1 MSMVNERHSVK
12 TSDQNEFFRI
22 KTLIDRDPHLLR
34 VTNIKREYA
43 NFILLYNLSF
53 YEVVKFY
60 FCLSRS
66 LLVSNYYSP
75 PDDPMFNARKE
86 EMKCEESEKQNS
98 QNAKG

>member
-1 MSMVNERHSVK
+1 MVNERHNVK

-34 VTNIKREYA
+34 VTNINREYA